1 MANSLLQLAAG
12 AVVLLH
18 FAFVIFVVVGGLLA
32 IRWPRVIWIHIP
44 AAFWGVLIEVAGWV
58 CPLTP
63 LENYLR
69 EQGGAAGYQGDFIA
83 HYIVPVLY
91 PAGLTRDWQL
101 VLGGFAFAVNAVV
114 YGGVVLPRRRRGVR
128 V

>member
-1 MANSLLQLAAG
+1 MANGFLHLAAG

-18 FAFVIFVVVGGLLA
+18 VAFVIFVVVGGLLA

-91 PAGLTRDWQL
+91 PAGLTRDRQL

-114 YGGVVLPRRRRGVR
+114 YGDVVLLRRRRGVK

>member
-1 MANSLLQLAAG
+1 MAGGLWQLAAD

-18 FAFVIFVVVGGLLA
+18 FAFVIFVVIGGVLA
-32 IRWPRVIWIHIP
+32 ARWPRVVWVHIP
-44 AAFWGVLIEVAGWV
+44 AAFWGVVIELGGWI

-69 EQGGAAGYQGDFIA
+69 TRSGAAGYEGDFIA

-91 PAGLTRDWQL
+91 PAGLTRNQQL
-101 VLGGFAFAVNAVV
+101 VLGGLAFGVNVIV
-114 YGGVVLPRRRRGVR
+114 YGIVVLRRRFRAPL
-128 V
+128 

>member
-1 MANSLLQLAAG
+1 MTGAFMQLAAG

-18 FAFVIFVVVGGLLA
+18 FGFVIFVVVGGLLA
-32 IRWPRVIWIHIP
+32 TRWPRAMWIHIP
-44 AAFWGVLIEVAGWV
+44 AVLWGVLIEMAGWV

-63 LENYLR
+63 LANYLR
-69 EQGGAAGYQGDFIA
+69 EQAGAAGYQGEFIA

-114 YGGVVLPRRRRGVR
+114 YGFVLLRRRPEAKM
-128 V
+128 

>member
-1 MANSLLQLAAG
+1 MQLAAG

-18 FAFVIFVVVGGLLA
+18 FGFVIFVVAGGLLA
-32 IRWPRVIWIHIP
+32 IRWPRVMWIHIP
-44 AAFWGVLIEVAGWV
+44 AALWGVLIEMADWV

-69 EQGGAAGYQGDFIA
+69 ERGGAAEYQGDFVA

-91 PAGLTRDWQL
+91 PAGLTHDWQL
-101 VLGGFAFAVNAVV
+101 VLGGFAFAVNTVI
-114 YGGVVLPRRRRGVR
+114 YGVLLRRRRGVKM
-128 V
+128 

>member
-1 MANSLLQLAAG
+1 MANSLLRLGAD
-12 AVVLLH
+12 AVVLVH
-18 FAFVIFVVVGGLLA
+18 FAFVIFVLVGGVLA
-32 IRWPRVIWIHIP
+32 MRWPRVMWVHIP
-44 AAFWGVLIEVAGWV
+44 AALWGVLIEVAGWV

-69 EQGGAAGYQGDFIA
+69 ERGGAAGYQGDFIA

-114 YGGVVLPRRRRGVR
+114 YGLILLRPRARS
-128 V
+128 

>member
-1 MANSLLQLAAG
+1 MQLAAG
-12 AVVLLH
+12 SVVLLH
-18 FAFVIFVVVGGLLA
+18 FAFVIFVVAGGLLA
-32 IRWPRVIWIHIP
+32 IRWPRAMWIHMP
-44 AAFWGVLIEVAGWV
+44 AALWGVLIEMTGWV

-69 EQGGAAGYQGDFIA
+69 EQGVATGYQGEFIA

-114 YGGVVLPRRRRGVR
+114 YGFV
-128 V
+128 

>member
-1 MANSLLQLAAG
+1 MANNFMQLAAD

-18 FAFVIFVVVGGLLA
+18 FAFVIFVLAGGMLA
-32 IRWPRVIWIHIP
+32 MRWPRVIWIHIP
-44 AAFWGVLIEVAGWV
+44 AALWGVLIEVAGWV

-114 YGGVVLPRRRRGVR
+114 YGVVLLRRRHGVKM
-128 V
+128 

>member
-1 MANSLLQLAAG
+1 MADNLMRLG
-12 AVVLLH
+12 ADAIVLLH
-18 FAFVIFVVVGGLLA
+18 FAFVIFVVAGGLLA
-32 IRWPRVIWIHIP
+32 IRWPPVMWVHLP
-44 AAFWGVLIEVAGWV
+44 AALWGIVIEVAGWV

-69 EQGGAAGYQGDFIA
+69 EKGGAAGYEGDFIA
-83 HYIVPVLY
+83 HYIVPLLY

-114 YGGVVLPRRRRGVR
+114 YGVVFLRHRRGVNM
-128 V
+128 